1 MDGLDGMDGMD
12 YSFLDDPNA
21 IAKILATATPKHRA
35 MQTAQGW
42 DDKALAIEIA
52 RIRHVNEEE
61 EWKERAML
69 MSDEDLEIEDDI
81 IRAKIDPNV
90 KVSEQRLS
98 WVKKRLNFI
107 KRERERRELEK
118 IRYLQK
124 NSYLQRLQLMTDE
137 VFLAEFDTIRKEYDK
152 NREEE
157 SAHYTHYDDSL
168 YFHETSAKLG
178 RQLQVQ
184 LHFLN
189 LKLDVLC
196 EEQARRVRSRGMTWY
211 ERC

>member
-1 MDGLDGMDGMD
+1 MD
-12 YSFLDDPNA
+12 YSFIDDPNA
-21 IAKILATATPKHRA
+21 IAKIVATAEPEDREKQRLA
-35 MQTAQGW
+35 EW
-42 DDKALAIEIA
+42 DDKTL
-52 RIRHVNEEE
+52 
-61 EWKERAML
+61 AML
-69 MSDEDLEIEDDI
+69 IAKRRHRESQGVYRAHEEQEWEDRVGRMSDVDLEIEDDI

-90 KVSEQRLS
+90 EVSEQGLS

-124 NSYLQRLQLMTDE
+124 NRYLQRLQLMTDE

-168 YFHETSAKLG
+168 YFHETSAELG

-189 LKLDVLC
+189 LKLDVLG
-196 EEQARRVRSRGMTWY
+196 EEQARRGIKDF
-211 ERC
+211 

>member
-1 MDGLDGMDGMD
+1 MDD
-12 YSFLDDPNA
+12 SFLDDPNA
-21 IAKILATATPKHRA
+21 IAKIVATAEPEDREKQRLA
-35 MQTAQGW
+35 EW
-42 DDKALAIEIA
+42 DDKTL
-52 RIRHVNEEE
+52 
-61 EWKERAML
+61 AML
-69 MSDEDLEIEDDI
+69 IAKRRHRESQGVYRAHEEQEWRDRVGRMSDEDLEIEDDI

-90 KVSEQRLS
+90 KVSEQGLS

-124 NSYLQRLQLMTDE
+124 NRYLQRLQLMTDE

-157 SAHYTHYDDSL
+157 SAHYTHDDDYD
-168 YFHETSAKLG
+168 ETSAKLG

-196 EEQARRVRSRGMTWY
+196 EEQARRVRSRGIDDLVS
-211 ERC
+211 R

>member
-1 MDGLDGMDGMD
+1 MDD
-12 YSFLDDPNA
+12 SFLDDPNA
-21 IAKILATATPKHRA
+21 IAKIVATAEPEDREKQRLA
-35 MQTAQGW
+35 EW
-42 DDKALAIEIA
+42 DDKTL
-52 RIRHVNEEE
+52 
-61 EWKERAML
+61 AML
-69 MSDEDLEIEDDI
+69 IAKRRHRESQGVYRAHEEQEWEDRVGRMSDEDLEIEDDI

-118 IRYLQK
+118 IRYFQK
-124 NSYLQRLQLMTDE
+124 SRYLQRLQLMTDE

-152 NREEE
+152 NKEEE
-157 SAHYTHYDDSL
+157 SAHYTHDDDYD
-168 YFHETSAKLG
+168 ETSAKLG

-196 EEQARRVRSRGMTWY
+196 EEQARRVRSRGIDDLVS
-211 ERC
+211 R